1 MKKDYSKWLIVSDID
16 GTLNSKF
23 RVLPKKNFEA
33 IKNFT
38 ANGGKFT
45 LASGRLV
52 SSLERNYNKITA
64 NCPAVVLNGAG
75 IYDFKERKMLWRS
88 TISDEGRGFTRGI
101 LSGYNRLFNRV
112 EVGIFFDDCV
122 YIVRQGI
129 LSRGQ
134 MLFDKSPYKVTKIDN
149 VSDDGWMKVVFWS
162 NPVVISHLK
171 NKVSKFGDC
180 NMNFMATSPWSLEML
195 AKGTHK
201 GVAVLELAKLLG
213 IEKENVGAIGDY
225 YNDYEML
232 ESVGI
237 PACAGQAPSKMK
249 QICEYVACHCNKGCV
264 ADFINYVTKK
274 ADSLLNSDLRS
285 DKNTVLG

>member
-23 RVLPKKNFEA
+23 RVLPKRNFEA

-101 LSGYNRLFNRV
+101 LSGYNRLYNRV
-112 EVGIFFDDCV
+112 
-122 YIVRQGI
+122 
-129 LSRGQ
+129 
-134 MLFDKSPYKVTKIDN
+134 
-149 VSDDGWMKVVFWS
+149 
-162 NPVVISHLK
+162 
-171 NKVSKFGDC
+171 
-180 NMNFMATSPWSLEML
+180 
-195 AKGTHK
+195 
-201 GVAVLELAKLLG
+201 
-213 IEKENVGAIGDY
+213 
-225 YNDYEML
+225 
-232 ESVGI
+232 
-237 PACAGQAPSKMK
+237 
-249 QICEYVACHCNKGCV
+249 
-264 ADFINYVTKK
+264 
-274 ADSLLNSDLRS
+274 
-285 DKNTVLG
+285 